1 MSTKPYICGSNYIL
15 KMSNFKKDEWC
26 DTLDGLYWKFIDDHR
41 QFFSSNPRLSL
52 VVRSLDK
59 IKSERKEKI
68 YKSANKF
75 IEQHTVKWENLCQI
89 KLVRF
94 AIFLLIGEKSGKRIG
109 MRYAIVHR
117 HVEVK
122 DIN

>member
-75 IEQHTVKWENLCQI
+75 IEQHTVQWENLCLI
-89 KLVRF
+89 RLVQF
-94 AIFLLIGEKSGKRIG
+94 VIFLLIGEKSGKRIG

>member
-1 MSTKPYICGSNYIL
+1 
-15 KMSNFKKDEWC
+15 MSNFKKDEWC

-75 IEQHTVKWENLCQI
+75 IEQHTVK
-89 KLVRF
+89 
-94 AIFLLIGEKSGKRIG
+94 
-109 MRYAIVHR
+109 
-117 HVEVK
+117 
-122 DIN
+122 